1 MPPGPTE
8 EDTMDRIPAGAL
20 VVVADGG
27 GARLFRNVGEGREL
41 SLRQEEVLT
50 PQNVNDEGPSG
61 SQPTELRGNEAEEA
75 LFAKQLARRLND
87 DALKNRYAQVV
98 LVADPQTLG
107 QMRPL
112 LHKETQQRLLG
123 ELAKT
128 LTNAPI
134 ADIEQ
139 ALG

>member
-1 MPPGPTE
+1 
-8 EDTMDRIPAGAL
+8 MDRIPAGAL

-112 LHKETQQRLLG
+112 LHKETRQRLLG

>member
-1 MPPGPTE
+1 
-8 EDTMDRIPAGAL
+8 MDGIPEGAL

-27 GARLFRNVGEGREL
+27 GARLFRNVGEGRGL
-41 SLRQEEVLT
+41 TLRQEQVLT

-61 SQPTELRGNEAEEA
+61 SQPNELRGNDAEEA

-87 DALKNRYAQVV
+87 DALKNRYAHVV

-112 LHKETQQRLLG
+112 LHKETQQRLLR
-123 ELAKT
+123 ELPKT

-134 ADIEQ
+134 GDIEQ

>member
-1 MPPGPTE
+1 M
-8 EDTMDRIPAGAL
+8 DTIPQGAL

-27 GARLFRNVGEGREL
+27 GARIFRNVGEGRTL
-41 SLRQEEVLT
+41 TLRQDELLT

-87 DALKNRYAQVV
+87 GALKDQYASLV

-112 LHKETQQRLLG
+112 LHKETQARMHG
-123 ELAKT
+123 EVAKT

-134 ADIEQ
+134 GDIEK

>member
-1 MPPGPTE
+1 
-8 EDTMDRIPAGAL
+8 MDRIPAGAL